1 MAYIA
6 TWKKFLLL
14 CGFQRGNVVIRPL
27 FGQNR
32 RLGEGLIPTYHCSL
46 KLCRFLAYDDRLMC
60 YRKPITLTYEFDEDL
75 TRESEE
81 NLRKAQVAP
90 LETEDYTEDYV

>member
-1 MAYIA
+1 MISDQITSVLKPRFRDMDDGDLSLARRFTI
-6 TWKKFLLL
+6 KFHSM
-14 CGFQRGNVVIRPL
+14 RKI
-27 FGQNR
+27 
-32 RLGEGLIPTYHCSL
+32 EL
-46 KLCRFLAYDDRLMC
+46 KYQTFDDRLMC

>member
-1 MAYIA
+1 
-6 TWKKFLLL
+6 
-14 CGFQRGNVVIRPL
+14 
-27 FGQNR
+27 
-32 RLGEGLIPTYHCSL
+32 
-46 KLCRFLAYDDRLMC
+46 MC